1 MTDKDR
7 QQPRVSPAG
16 ARREEARQDRLA
28 QALRENLKKRKVQSR
43 ARNSASDAAG
53 ATQPASPGDPGPAA
67 DRDPNR

>member
-28 QALRENLKKRKVQSR
+28 QALRENLTKRKAQSR
-43 ARNSASDAAG
+43 ARDASGAA
-53 ATQPASPGDPGPAA
+53 APAGPGDPGPAA
-67 DRDPNR
+67 DRDSNR

>member
-28 QALRENLKKRKVQSR
+28 QALRENLTKRKAQSR
-43 ARNSASDAAG
+43 ARGRARDASGAA
-53 ATQPASPGDPGPAA
+53 APAGPGDPSPAA
-67 DRDPNR
+67 DRDSNR